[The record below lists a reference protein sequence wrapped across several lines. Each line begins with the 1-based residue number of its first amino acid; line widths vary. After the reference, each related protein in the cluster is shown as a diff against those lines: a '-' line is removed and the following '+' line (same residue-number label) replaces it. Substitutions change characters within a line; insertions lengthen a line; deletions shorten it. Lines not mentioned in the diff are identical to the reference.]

1 MHKPPVARPA
11 VLFILRKH
19 MKTSNTIGLGK
30 VVLAL
35 DAHGG
40 DFGPTVTIPAA
51 LDILVDQPK
60 LEILVCGIPEEV
72 EAVLKNYSSD
82 RGFKHCF
89 ERLHMIDAT
98 HALAS
103 DARPVAA
110 LRRGRGSSLWL
121 ALEQVATGQASA
133 CVSAGS
139 TAAILALGVKL
150 LGMLPGIERPALMSR
165 IPSASGHT
173 SLLDLGANLNVSANQ
188 LVQFAIM
195 GSVACPVDGASI
207 QPKVAL
213 LNVGHEDSK
222 GDAVVKEA
230 HGMLNELP
238 INYTGF
244 IEGHDIFAGKADVA
258 VCDGFTGNLIL
269 KSGEGLANMFFQHLD
284 RAMRSGLM
292 AKIGGLLAGAS
303 LKRPL
308 ARFEPSKH
316 NGAPLLGLRG
326 VVVKSH
332 GNANRVGLGYAIL
345 EAVVEAERQVPQ
357 LIESMIKNYSIEVG
371 LETPQGL

>member
-1 MHKPPVARPA
+1 LLPA
-11 VLFILRKH
+11 VLYEALNH
-19 MKTSNTIGLGK
+19 MNNSELPQVAELTPGNL
-30 VVLAL
+30 VLAL
-35 DAHGG
+35 DVHGG
-40 DFGPTVTIPAA
+40 DFGPTITIPAA
-51 LDILVDQPK
+51 LDTLVLYPK
-60 LEILVCGIPEEV
+60 LEILLCGIAEEV
-72 EAVLKNYSSD
+72 EAVLNELRNNREFSNCFD
-82 RGFKHCF
+82 RLQII
-89 ERLHMIDAT
+89 EST
-98 HALAS
+98 HALAA

-110 LRRGRGSSLWL
+110 LRRGKGSSLWM
-121 ALEQVATGQASA
+121 ALELVANGRANA

-165 IPSASGHT
+165 VPSASGHT
-173 SLLDLGANLNVSANQ
+173 NLLDLGANLHVSAYQ

-195 GSVACPVDGASI
+195 GSVACAMNEPGA

-222 GDAVVKEA
+222 GDGLIKEA
-230 HGMLNELP
+230 HGILKELP

-258 VCDGFTGNLIL
+258 VCDGFSGNLIL
-269 KSGEGLANMFFQHLD
+269 KSGEGLALMFFRHLD
-284 RAMRSGLM
+284 LAMQSGFF
-292 AKIGGLLAGAS
+292 AKLGGALLKKS
-303 LKRPL
+303 LKRTL

-332 GNANRVGLGYAIL
+332 GHANREATGQAIQ

-357 LIESMIKNYSIEVG
+357 LIEAMINDYSIEVSF
-371 LETPQGL
+371 

>member
-1 MHKPPVARPA
+1 MN
-11 VLFILRKH
+11 
-19 MKTSNTIGLGK
+19 TSDKIVPGK

-40 DFGPTVTIPAA
+40 DFGPAVTVPAA
-51 LDILVDQPK
+51 LDVLAGQPK
-60 LEILVCGIPEEV
+60 LEILLCGIREELV
-72 EAVLKNYSSD
+72 PVLEKHRSE
-82 RGFKHCF
+82 RGIKDCF
-89 ERLHMIDAT
+89 ERLDTIDAT

-110 LRRGRGSSLWL
+110 LRRGKGSSLWL
-121 ALEQVATGQASA
+121 ALEQVASGRANA

-139 TAAILALGVKL
+139 TAAMLALGVKL

-165 IPSASGHT
+165 VPSASGHT
-173 SLLDLGANLNVSANQ
+173 SLLDLGANLNVSAYQ

-195 GSVACPVDGASI
+195 GSVACPMDGLTG

-222 GDAVVKEA
+222 GDSVVKEA
-230 HGMLNELP
+230 HAILKELP

-244 IEGHDIFAGKADVA
+244 IEGHDIFAGIADVA
-258 VCDGFTGNLIL
+258 VCDGFSGNLIL
-269 KSGEGLANMFFQHLD
+269 KSGEGLARMFFRHLD
-284 RAMRSGLM
+284 LAMQSGLL
-292 AKIGGLLAGAS
+292 AKLGGMLAGAS
-303 LKRPL
+303 MKRTL

-332 GNANRVGLGYAIL
+332 GSAKREAMGHAIL

-357 LIESMIKNYSIEVG
+357 LIESKINDYSIEVG
-371 LETPQGL
+371 L

>member
-1 MHKPPVARPA
+1 MSVSEMTDSDQSIR
-11 VLFILRKH
+11 R
-19 MKTSNTIGLGK
+19 K

-40 DFGPTVTIPAA
+40 DFGPAATVPAA
-51 LDILVDQPK
+51 LDILAGQSDLKILLCGVRE
-60 LEILVCGIPEEV
+60 EIAP
-72 EAVLKNYSSD
+72 VLKKYAAEQ
-82 RGFKHCF
+82 RFKHCL
-89 ERLHMIDAT
+89 ERLDTMDAT

-110 LRRGRGSSLWL
+110 LRRGKGSSLWL
-121 ALEQVATGQASA
+121 ALEQVADGQASA

-139 TAAILALGVKL
+139 TAAMLALGVKL

-195 GSVACPVDGASI
+195 GSVACPMDRLSG
-207 QPKVAL
+207 QPRVAL

-222 GDAVVKEA
+222 GDTVVKEA
-230 HGMLNELP
+230 HAMLKELP

-258 VCDGFTGNLIL
+258 VCDGFSGNLIL
-269 KSGEGLANMFFQHLD
+269 KSGEGLARMFFRHLD
-284 RAMRSGLM
+284 LALHS
-292 AKIGGLLAGAS
+292 GLLAKVGAMLVGAS
-303 LKRPL
+303 LKRTL

-332 GNANRVGLGYAIL
+332 GHADREALGHAIL
-345 EAVVEAERQVPQ
+345 EAVTEAERQVPQ
-357 LIESMIKNYSIEVG
+357 LIESMINDYSIEVG
-371 LETPQGL
+371 P

>member
-1 MHKPPVARPA
+1 LNPTESLAAGNAKIAGGFGFYAGMNSSGKMVHA
-11 VLFILRKH
+11 
-19 MKTSNTIGLGK
+19 KT
-30 VVLAL
+30 VLAL

-40 DFGPTVTIPAA
+40 DFGPGVTIPAT
-51 LDILVDQPK
+51 LDVLGSQPGLSVLLCGIRAEMSPLLEK
-60 LEILVCGIPEEV
+60 YRSIPEFEKVLSRLEIV
-72 EAVLKNYSSD
+72 
-82 RGFKHCF
+82 
-89 ERLHMIDAT
+89 DAT

-110 LRRGRGSSLWL
+110 LRRGKGSSLWV
-121 ALEQVATGQASA
+121 ALEQVAAGRASA

-165 IPSASGHT
+165 VPSASGHT
-173 SLLDLGANLNVSANQ
+173 SLLDLGANLNVSAYQ

-195 GSVACPVDGASI
+195 GSVASPIDDEAK
-207 QPKVAL
+207 PPTVAL

-222 GDAVVKEA
+222 GDTVVKEA
-230 HGMLNELP
+230 HAMLKELP

-258 VCDGFTGNLIL
+258 VCDGFSGNLIL
-269 KSGEGLANMFFQHLD
+269 KSGEGLALMFFRHLD
-284 RAMRSGLM
+284 LAMQSGFL
-292 AKIGGLLAGAS
+292 ARLGARLLGKS
-303 LKRPL
+303 LQRTL
-308 ARFEPSKH
+308 ERFEPSKH

-332 GNANRVGLGYAIL
+332 GHADREALGNAIN
-345 EAVVEAERQVPQ
+345 EAVLESERQVPQ
-357 LIESMIKNYSIEVG
+357 LIESMISDFSIEEG
-371 LETPQGL
+371 L

>member
-1 MHKPPVARPA
+1 MTDRADV
-11 VLFILRKH
+11 
-19 MKTSNTIGLGK
+19 GK

-40 DFGPTVTIPAA
+40 DFGPAVTIPAA
-51 LDILVDQPK
+51 FDVLSTHPG
-60 LEILVCGIPEEV
+60 LEILLCGMPDDMAPI
-72 EAVLKNYSSD
+72 LKKYRLEQKFAASS
-82 RGFKHCF
+82 
-89 ERLHMIDAT
+89 ERLKIIDAS

-110 LRRGRGSSLWL
+110 LRCGKGSSLWL
-121 ALEQVATGQASA
+121 ALEQVANGDANA

-139 TAAILALGVKL
+139 TAAMLALGVKL
-150 LGMLPGIERPALMSR
+150 LGMLRGIERPALMSR

-195 GSVACPVDGASI
+195 GSVACPMDGVSG

-222 GDAVVKEA
+222 GDAVIKEA
-230 HGMLNELP
+230 HAMLNELP

-258 VCDGFTGNLIL
+258 VCDGFSGNLIL
-269 KSGEGLANMFFQHLD
+269 KSGEGLARMFFAHLD
-284 RAMRSGLM
+284 SAFKAS
-292 AKIGGLLAGAS
+292 LLARLGAILSGAS
-303 LKRPL
+303 LKRTL

-332 GNANRVGLGYAIL
+332 GNAGREAMGQAII
-345 EAVVEAERQVPQ
+345 EAVIEARRQIPQ
-357 LIESMIKNYSIEVG
+357 LIQSMINEYSIETK
-371 LETPQGL
+371 L

>member
-1 MHKPPVARPA
+1 M
-11 VLFILRKH
+11 
-19 MKTSNTIGLGK
+19 NTPDKIVPGK

-40 DFGPTVTIPAA
+40 DFGPGVTIAAA
-51 LDILVDQPK
+51 LDILANQPE
-60 LEILVCGIPEEV
+60 LEILLCGIKEEV
-72 EAVLKNYSSD
+72 EPVLEKYRSERGLKDCFD
-82 RGFKHCF
+82 R
-89 ERLHMIDAT
+89 LATIDAT

-110 LRRGRGSSLWL
+110 LRRGKGSSLWL
-121 ALEQVATGQASA
+121 ALEQVASGRANA

-139 TAAILALGVKL
+139 TAAMLALGVKL

-195 GSVACPVDGASI
+195 GSVACPMDSQSG

-222 GDAVVKEA
+222 GDSVVKEA
-230 HGMLNELP
+230 HAMLKELP

-244 IEGHDIFAGKADVA
+244 IEGHDIFAGIADVA
-258 VCDGFTGNLIL
+258 VCDGFSGNLIL
-269 KSGEGLANMFFQHLD
+269 KSGEGLARMFFRHLD
-284 RAMRSGLM
+284 LAMQSGLL
-292 AKIGGLLAGAS
+292 AKIGAMLVGAS
-303 LKRPL
+303 MKRSL
-308 ARFEPSKH
+308 ARFEPAKH

-332 GNANRVGLGYAIL
+332 GSANREALGHAIL

-357 LIESMIKNYSIEVG
+357 RIESKINDYSIEAG
-371 LETPQGL
+371 L

>member
-1 MHKPPVARPA
+1 
-11 VLFILRKH
+11 
-19 MKTSNTIGLGK
+19 MKTSDGITPGT

-40 DFGPTVTIPAA
+40 DFGPAATIPAA
-51 LDILVDQPK
+51 LDVLAIQPK
-60 LEILVCGIPEEV
+60 LEILVCGIRQEIEP
-72 EAVLKNYSSD
+72 VLKKYSSE
-82 RGFKHCF
+82 RGLKHCF
-89 ERLHMIDAT
+89 ERLSIIEAT

-110 LRRGRGSSLWL
+110 LRRGKGSSLWL
-121 ALEQVATGQASA
+121 ALEQVASGQASA

-139 TAAILALGVKL
+139 TAAMLALGVKL
-150 LGMLPGIERPALMSR
+150 LGMLAGIERPALMSR

-195 GSVACPVDGASI
+195 GSVACPMGADSG

-213 LNVGHEDSK
+213 LNVGHEEGK

-230 HGMLNELP
+230 HAMLKELP

-244 IEGHDIFAGKADVA
+244 IEGNDIFAGKADVA
-258 VCDGFTGNLIL
+258 VCDGFSGNLIL
-269 KSGEGLANMFFQHLD
+269 KSGEGLARMFFQHLD
-284 RAMRSGLM
+284 LAMRTGLL
-292 AKIGGLLAGAS
+292 AKLGAMLAGAS
-303 LKRPL
+303 LKRTL

-332 GNANRVGLGYAIL
+332 GNANREALGHAIL
-345 EAVVEAERQVPQ
+345 EAVAEAERQVPQ
-357 LIESMIKNYSIEVG
+357 LIESMINDYSIEVG
-371 LETPQGL
+371 L

>member
-1 MHKPPVARPA
+1 MNASD
-11 VLFILRKH
+11 
-19 MKTSNTIGLGK
+19 KTAPGK

-40 DFGPTVTIPAA
+40 DFGPGVTATAA
-51 LDILVDQPK
+51 LDALNNQPQ
-60 LEILVCGIPEEV
+60 LEILLCGIPQEL
-72 EAVLKNYSSD
+72 APVLENYRSKP
-82 RGFKHCF
+82 GFTDCF
-89 ERLHMIDAT
+89 QRLSTIAAT

-110 LRRGRGSSLWL
+110 LRRGKGSSLWI
-121 ALEQVATGQASA
+121 ALQSVASGRANA

-139 TAAILALGVKL
+139 TAAMLALGVKL

-195 GSVACPVDGASI
+195 GSVACPMDGVTG

-230 HGMLNELP
+230 HAMLGELP

-258 VCDGFTGNLIL
+258 VCDGFSGNLIL
-269 KSGEGLANMFFQHLD
+269 KSGEGLARMFFRHLD
-284 RAMRSGLM
+284 LAMRAGWR
-292 AKIGGLLAGAS
+292 AKVGALLAGAS
-303 LKRPL
+303 LKRTL
-308 ARFEPSKH
+308 ERFEPSKH

-332 GNANRVGLGYAIL
+332 GSANREALGHAIM
-345 EAVVEAERQVPQ
+345 EAVVEAEREVPQ
-357 LIESMIKNYSIEVG
+357 LIESKINDYSIEVN
-371 LETPQGL
+371 L